1 MATMPERYH
10 RVIYRP
16 LPDGETWVIAEID
29 GEPVIIVSEALD
41 DAGRRRAR
49 REARASLHGRGLALA
64 PLPVI
69 ATLGWLRERAHSPIG
84 AALMASTMT
93 MAGGYAVA
101 EWTGDGPPAAP
112 PVVVTLTSTLTG
124 PITPEASR
132 TRTPAPRTPAPRTT
146 ASPQPTR
153 ARTPAP
159 TAITSRIAEPARTP
173 EPTRPEPRR
182 TTRPTRTPE
191 RTDDRPRES
200 RTPEPADDAGEAR
213 SARPSTPPR
222 TPGPPSGR
230 PARTTPPPAR
240 DRPSAGPG
248 GRDTPPAHGR
258 DCGGIHVGVPPGVD
272 LCLLG

>member
-64 PLPVI
+64 P
-69 ATLGWLRERAHSPIG
+69 
-84 AALMASTMT
+84 
-93 MAGGYAVA
+93 
-101 EWTGDGPPAAP
+101 
-112 PVVVTLTSTLTG
+112 
-124 PITPEASR
+124 
-132 TRTPAPRTPAPRTT
+132 
-146 ASPQPTR
+146 
-153 ARTPAP
+153 
-159 TAITSRIAEPARTP
+159 
-173 EPTRPEPRR
+173 
-182 TTRPTRTPE
+182 
-191 RTDDRPRES
+191 
-200 RTPEPADDAGEAR
+200 
-213 SARPSTPPR
+213 
-222 TPGPPSGR
+222 
-230 PARTTPPPAR
+230 ARTTPPPAR